1 MTTPGSHNDTYAE
14 SFHRDFFANFARGVP
29 PEECSRNTEGHN
41 TAQIGGFV
49 VRSCAFLLHAC
60 RGAQPAVFSW
70 TLECGHAMPSGMW
83 EIQHAV
89 SSSVRAKHLVCL
101 VHKPWGRLPFSLIG
115 SSALHLA
122 PGCHMRLPTWWHTAA
137 QADRRTIDIP
147 TAWRHTVHLLWCLWC
162 STIAVVQHTGYVSAR
177 RTPRGALYSL
187 CQQYQDATQTTSAQL
202 LHACTCLCT
211 ALPQHAPNTCMLCRR
226 CRQW

>member
-1 MTTPGSHNDTYAE
+1 VATRSITRNGGRYDCVEWLKDYVAFMTTPGSHNDTYAE

-101 VHKPWGRLPFSLIG
+101 ALFSDWQFCI
-115 SSALHLA
+115 A
-122 PGCHMRLPTWWHTAA
+122 PGTW
-137 QADRRTIDIP
+137 
-147 TAWRHTVHLLWCLWC
+147 L
-162 STIAVVQHTGYVSAR
+162 S
-177 RTPRGALYSL
+177 
-187 CQQYQDATQTTSAQL
+187 
-202 LHACTCLCT
+202 HAF
-211 ALPQHAPNTCMLCRR
+211 ANMVAHSRAS
-226 CRQW
+226 